1 MEQNAGLV
9 TSLSTAIVVCMMTF
23 LIMLYPMERNMTTT
37 IIPRLTSST
46 RSQIPLNPWPQQ
58 YADTD
63 SSHRTIELKDNTII
77 VVLGASGDL
86 AKKKTFP
93 ALFGLFRNGYLPKD
107 VKIVGYA
114 RTKMDHEEYLKRVKS
129 YIKTPTKEIEQQLD
143 EFCKFATYI
152 SGQYDKDESFNGL
165 EKHLQELEQ
174 GRKETNRI
182 FYMALPP
189 SVFIPVSEHLKRCNY
204 PKSGITRIIIEK
216 PFGKDL
222 ESSRELDRALRPNWK
237 EEEIFRI
244 DHYLGKEMVKNILI
258 LRFGNEFF
266 GATWNRNHIDNVQI
280 TFKEPFGTEGR
291 GGYFDEFGIIRD
303 VMQNH
308 LLQVLTLLAMER
320 PISFSSEDIRDEKVR
335 VLRSMPSIDPKDV
348 IIGQYEKSLDG
359 SKPGY
364 KEDDTVPKESRCPTF
379 TSMVA
384 YIKNER
390 WDGVPFILKAGK
402 ALNEQKTEVRIQFK
416 DVTSGVFKDIPRNEL
431 VIRIQPN
438 ESVYIKMNSKLPG
451 LSMQTVVTELDLTYR
466 RRFSDL
472 KIPEAY
478 ESLILDS
485 LKGDHSNFVRDDE
498 LDASWR
504 IFTPLLHY
512 LDDQKEIIPMGY
524 PYGRLGNCLTC
535 PVTYTDNPLGSRG
548 PAVLDDFTASY
559 GYRFADSQRCLM
571 EPKL

>member
-1 MEQNAGLV
+1 MPPSANHAGDPH
-9 TSLSTAIVVCMMTF
+9 TA
-23 LIMLYPMERNMTTT
+23 
-37 IIPRLTSST
+37 S
-46 RSQIPLNPWPQQ
+46 
-58 YADTD
+58 AK
-63 SSHRTIELKDNTII
+63 ELKDDTII

-93 ALFGLFRNGYLPKD
+93 ALFGLYRNKFLPKD
-107 VKIVGYA
+107 IKIIGYA
-114 RTKMDHEEYLKRVKS
+114 RTKMDHAEFIKRVRS
-129 YIKTPTKEIEQQLD
+129 YIKVPTKDIEEQLAG
-143 EFCKFATYI
+143 FCDLCTYI
-152 SGQYDKDESFNGL
+152 PGQYDEDDSFVTLNNHLVEL
-165 EKHLQELEQ
+165 EK
-174 GRKETNRI
+174 GRKEQNRI

-189 SVFIPVSEHLKRCNY
+189 SVFTTVSEHLKKNCY
-204 PKSGITRIIIEK
+204 PENGIARIIVEK

-222 ESSRELDRALRPNWK
+222 QSSRDLQRALKPNWR
-237 EEEIFRI
+237 EDEVFRI

-266 GATWNRNHIDNVQI
+266 NATWNRHHIDNVQI

-320 PISFSSEDIRDEKVR
+320 PVSFSAEDIRDEKVR
-335 VLRSMPSIDPKDV
+335 VLRGIDPILPKNV
-348 IIGQYEKSLDG
+348 IIGQYGKSLDG
-359 SKPGY
+359 TKPAY
-364 KEDDTVPKESRCPTF
+364 YEDDTVPKGSRCATF
-379 TSMVA
+379 CAMVV

-402 ALNEQKTEVRIQFK
+402 ALNEQKTEIRIQFR
-416 DVTSGVFKDIPRNEL
+416 DVTSGIFKDIPRNEL
-431 VIRIQPN
+431 VIRVQPN

-451 LSMQTVVTELDLTYR
+451 LSMQTVETELDLTYR

-478 ESLILDS
+478 ESLILDA

-512 LDDQKEIIPMGY
+512 LDENEDITPMEY
-524 PYGRLGNCLTC
+524 PY
-535 PVTYTDNPLGSRG
+535 GSRG
-548 PAVLDDFTASY
+548 PAVLDDFTASF
-559 GYRFADSQRCLM
+559 GYKFSDAAGYQWPTTNSPNNRL
-571 EPKL
+571 

>member
-1 MEQNAGLV
+1 
-9 TSLSTAIVVCMMTF
+9 
-23 LIMLYPMERNMTTT
+23 
-37 IIPRLTSST
+37 
-46 RSQIPLNPWPQQ
+46 
-58 YADTD
+58 
-63 SSHRTIELKDNTII
+63 
-77 VVLGASGDL
+77 
-86 AKKKTFP
+86 
-93 ALFGLFRNGYLPKD
+93 
-107 VKIVGYA
+107 
-114 RTKMDHEEYLKRVKS
+114 MDHEEYLKRVKS
-129 YIKTPTKEIEQQLD
+129 YIKTPTTEIEQQLE
-143 EFCKFATYI
+143 EFCKNTTYV
-152 SGQYDKDESFNGL
+152 SGQYDDDESFQEL
-165 EKHLQELEQ
+165 EKHLQGLEKGQ
-174 GRKETNRI
+174 SETNRI

-189 SVFIPVSEHLKRCNY
+189 SVFIPVSERLKKNTY
-204 PKSGITRIIIEK
+204 PKKGIARIIIEK

-222 ESSRELDRALRPNWK
+222 PSSRELDRALRPNWK

-320 PISFSSEDIRDEKVR
+320 PISFSAEDIRDEKVR
-335 VLRSMPSIDPKDV
+335 VLRSMPAIEPKNV

-359 SKPGY
+359 AKPGY
-364 KEDDTVPKESRCPTF
+364 KEDETVPKESRCP
-379 TSMVA
+379 
-384 YIKNER
+384 NER

-402 ALNEQKTEVRIQFK
+402 ALNEQKTEVRIQYK
-416 DVTSGVFKDIPRNEL
+416 DVTSGIFKDIPRNEL
-431 VIRIQPN
+431 VLRVQPN
-438 ESVYIKMNSKLPG
+438 ESVYTKMNSKLPG

-478 ESLILDS
+478 ESLILDA

-512 LDDQKEIIPMGY
+512 LDDNKEIVPMGY
-524 PYGRLGNCLTC
+524 PYGKFAVRIELTSKNYILTKILRLPWTRC
-535 PVTYTDNPLGSRG
+535 PRRLHCFIRLQVLRRRWLPMARRRHRAAQQALNTYPERAQNTIDGDRQ
-548 PAVLDDFTASY
+548 TACH
-559 GYRFADSQRCLM
+559 Q
-571 EPKL
+571 

>member
-1 MEQNAGLV
+1 MADTVITPEVESNAG
-9 TSLSTAIVVCMMTF
+9 TM
-23 LIMLYPMERNMTTT
+23 
-37 IIPRLTSST
+37 
-46 RSQIPLNPWPQQ
+46 
-58 YADTD
+58 
-63 SSHRTIELKDNTII
+63 ELKENTVI

-93 ALFGLFRNGYLPKD
+93 ALFGLHKNNFLPKN

-114 RTKMDHEEYLKRVKS
+114 RSKMDHPEFIKRVKS
-129 YIKTPTKEIEQQLD
+129 NIKTPTKEVEDQLE
-143 EFCKFATYI
+143 EFCSFCTYI
-152 SGQYDKDESFNGL
+152 QGDKYEDDKYYEGL
-165 EKHLQELEQ
+165 EKHLSELEKKDNQ
-174 GRKETNRI
+174 KETNRI

-189 SVFIPVSEHLKRCNY
+189 SVFIVVSQMLKKHCY
-204 PKSGITRIIIEK
+204 PKNGIARIIIEK

-222 ESSRELDRALRPNWK
+222 GSSRELQHALEPNWK

-266 GATWNRNHIDNVQI
+266 GSNWNRNHIDNVQI

-320 PISFSSEDIRDEKVR
+320 PISFSAEDIRDEKVR
-335 VLRSMPSIDPKDV
+335 VLRGMPPIEPKNV

-359 SKPGY
+359 SKPSY
-364 KEDDTVPKESRCPTF
+364 KDDESVPKGSRCPTF
-379 TSMVA
+379 ASMVA

-416 DVTSGVFKDIPRNEL
+416 DVTSGIFKDIPRNEL

-478 ESLILDS
+478 ESLILDA

-512 LDDQKEIIPMGY
+512 LDDNKEIVPMGY
-524 PYGRLGNCLTC
+524 PYG
-535 PVTYTDNPLGSRG
+535 SRG
-548 PAVLDDFTASY
+548 PSVLDDFTSSY
-559 GYRFADSQRCLM
+559 GYKFSDAAGYQWSNLP
-571 EPKL
+571 ENKL

>member
-1 MEQNAGLV
+1 M
-9 TSLSTAIVVCMMTF
+9 
-23 LIMLYPMERNMTTT
+23 
-37 IIPRLTSST
+37 
-46 RSQIPLNPWPQQ
+46 
-58 YADTD
+58 D
-63 SSHRTIELKDNTII
+63 SSVGSVELKDNTVI

-93 ALFGLFRNGYLPKD
+93 ALFGLDIR
-107 VKIVGYA
+107 IVGYA

-129 YIKTPTKEIEQQLD
+129 YIKTPTKDLEQQLAD
-143 EFCKFATYI
+143 FTKLCSYV
-152 SGQYDKDESFNGL
+152 SGQYDQDDSFHQLN
-165 EKHLQELEQ
+165 KHLEDIEK
-174 GRKETNRI
+174 GRSETNRL

-189 SVFIPVSEHLKRCNY
+189 SVFTVVSQHLKRCCY
-204 PKSGITRIIIEK
+204 PPKGIARVIIEK

-222 ESSRELDRALRPNWK
+222 ASSRELHKALAPDWK
-237 EEEIFRI
+237 EDELYRI
-244 DHYLGKEMVKNILI
+244 DHYLGKEMVKNILV

-266 GATWNRNHIDNVQI
+266 GATWNRHHIDNVQI

-335 VLRSMPSIDPKDV
+335 VLRGIPAIEPKNV
-348 IIGQYEKSLDG
+348 IIGQYGKSLDG
-359 SKPGY
+359 TKPSY
-364 KEDDTVPKESRCPTF
+364 KEDDTVPKDSRCPTF
-379 TSMVA
+379 CALVA

-390 WDGVPFILKAGK
+390 WDGVPFIMKAGK
-402 ALNEQKTEVRIQFK
+402 ALNEQKTEIRIQFK
-416 DVTSGVFKDIPRNEL
+416 DVTSGIFKDIPRNEL
-431 VIRIQPN
+431 VMRIQPN

-478 ESLILDS
+478 ESLILDA

-512 LDDQKEIIPMGY
+512 LDDNKEIVPMEY
-524 PYGRLGNCLTC
+524 PY
-535 PVTYTDNPLGSRG
+535 GSRG
-548 PAVLDDFTASY
+548 PAVLDDFTSSY
-559 GYRFADSQRCLM
+559 GYKFTSGETNIQLGHVAVPQDRLEKGLFNGFFVTIVM
-571 EPKL
+571 G